1 MRGVGKGERRAR
13 EVHAEVVRAIEE
25 PKRYAGDLAQHAF
38 EAPDQ
43 DSLPR
48 R

>member
-1 MRGVGKGERRAR
+1 VAFSLKMRGVGKSD
-13 EVHAEVVRAIEE
+13 
-25 PKRYAGDLAQHAF
+25 AGDLAQHAL